1 MQDKY
6 ISLDPVNADADAA
19 RARSALYN

>member
-6 ISLDPVNADADAA
+6 ISLDPTVAD
-19 RARSALYN
+19 S